1 MDIKLFNTLGR
12 ELQDFK
18 PVKKGSIGLYSCG
31 PTVYWFAHIGN
42 MRAYIFADTLRRM
55 FEYNGFGVEHVM
67 NITDVGHLTSN
78 EDEGEDKMLLA
89 MRREGKTAYEI
100 AEFYTEAF
108 QQDLVQLNIQD
119 PNTWCKATDYID
131 EQIDLVKKLEENGFT
146 YITGDG
152 VYFDTSKLKDYGK
165 LSGQRLE
172 DKEGGKRVALGD
184 KKNPTDFALWKFSP
198 KDHDREMEWDSPWGT
213 GFPGWH
219 LECSAMS
226 VKHFGIPFDV
236 HTGGIDHIAVHHE
249 NEIAQSAGAF
259 GKLQANY
266 WVHNEFITVDSK
278 KMSKSIGNLYLIKDI
293 IEQGFE
299 PLAYR
304 YLTYSAHHRTK
315 LNFTWEALEGSQNAL
330 RRLYDTV
337 RDWDSPT
344 KISKSYHKEFLDH
357 INNDLDMPGT
367 LAIVWKLV
375 DDKDLETSV
384 KAATLL
390 DFDKVLALKLDQYI
404 AKPVEVPPEVQKLVD
419 EREQARK
426 DKDWT
431 RSDELRDEIRKLGY
445 KVKDTADGPKILN
458 KR

>member
-12 ELQDFK
+12 EAQDFK
-18 PVKKGSIGLYSCG
+18 PIKKGSVGIYSCG

-55 FEYNGFGVEHVM
+55 LSYNGLEVEHVM
-67 NITDVGHLTSN
+67 NITDVGHLTSD

-108 QQDLVQLNIQD
+108 QKDLVELNIQD
-119 PNTWCKATDYID
+119 PNTWCKATEHID

-146 YITGDG
+146 YVTSDG
-152 VYFDTSKLKDYGK
+152 VYFDTSKLEDYGK

-172 DKEGGKRVALGD
+172 DKEGGKRIALGE

-226 VKHFGIPFDV
+226 VKYLGIPFDV

-259 GKLQANY
+259 GKLQSNY
-266 WVHNEFITVDSK
+266 WVHNEFITVDGK

-293 IEQGFE
+293 KEKGFE

-344 KISKSYHKEFLDH
+344 EINEPFRKEFIEH
-357 INNDLDMPGT
+357 INNDLDMPGA

-375 DDKDLETSV
+375 DDKDLETSI

-390 DFDKVLALKLDQYI
+390 DFDKVLALKLDEYI
-404 AKPVEVPPEVQKLVD
+404 AKPVEVPPEVQKLVV
-419 EREQARK
+419 EREQVRK

-445 KVKDTADGPKILN
+445 EVEDTANGPKI
-458 KR
+458 K